1 MQARPVVPNLSPAAS
16 LKFQERRCSEMSTGR
31 VPCDG
36 NSDWVYNLHNR
47 KILHGDL
54 RLDRCS
60 SLVSHKCDD
69 LGEHL
74 HERHCLPEGYLLAE
88 STPHFPTGHG
98 KVDRLL
104 WADSESGDSTL
115 IAVQNL
121 SGVGKTRHSMYWSPN
136 TLEFGERAYRPTST
150 EKIIMSEKTAEYLI
164 SCPRYA
170 HTRILKA
177 DIKHLMLEWLD
188 KETSY
193 SCGDFSCRKI
203 LRTAANILADKSV
216 YSFASDK
223 AREKA
228 VELFEAS
235 LNDPT
240 KKVHTRIREAIKY
253 TDTLT
258 KPETLTAEYAIAK
271 EVETNWSRY
280 GTTQYRKRN

>member
-1 MQARPVVPNLSPAAS
+1 M
-16 LKFQERRCSEMSTGR
+16 FTGK

-54 RLDRCS
+54 RFDRCS
-60 SLVSHKCDD
+60 SLVSHKCND

-74 HERHCLPEGYLLAE
+74 HERHRLPEGYLLAE

-98 KVDRLL
+98 KIDRLL
-104 WADSESGDSTL
+104 WADSETGDSTL
-115 IAVQNL
+115 VAVQNL
-121 SGVGKTRHSMYWSPN
+121 SGVGKTRHSIFWFSKA
-136 TLEFGERAYRPTST
+136 LEFGERSYRPTSA
-150 EKIIMSEKTAEYLI
+150 ERNIMSEGTAEYLM
-164 SCPRYA
+164 SCLRYE
-170 HTRILKA
+170 HTRILRA
-177 DIKHLMLEWLD
+177 DIKNLMLEWLD
-188 KETSY
+188 KEISY
-193 SCGDFSCRKI
+193 SFSDSSCRKI

-216 YSFASDK
+216 YSCAFDR

-240 KKVHTRIREAIKY
+240 KKVHTRIREALKS

-271 EVETNWSRY
+271 EVEINWSRY
-280 GTTQYRKRN
+280 NTTQYHKRSK